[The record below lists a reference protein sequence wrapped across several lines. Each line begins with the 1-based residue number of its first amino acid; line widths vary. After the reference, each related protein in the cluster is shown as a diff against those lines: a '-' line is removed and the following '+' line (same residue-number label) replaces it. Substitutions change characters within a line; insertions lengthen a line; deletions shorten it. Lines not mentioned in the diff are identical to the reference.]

1 MQDYPVITAI
11 RENVAKVMVGKDEMV
26 DLMLCTLLCSGHL
39 LVEDVPGIG
48 KTTLVSA
55 LARSMDLSFQRI
67 QFTPD
72 LLPSDITGFSMLNMK
87 TGEFE
92 FVKGAV
98 MSQVVLADEINR
110 ASPKTQSA
118 LLEAMQEN
126 QVTVDGRT
134 YSLEQPFMVLATQ
147 NPVEFVGTYPLP
159 EAQLDRFMMCISL
172 GYPTAEEE
180 MQILERYGAA
190 SAVPAIASVAT
201 AQDILSLR
209 VQAEKV
215 LCAPLVQEYIVQLA
229 AATRRHPDLQ
239 LGVSPRG
246 SLSLLRAAKAWALM
260 NGRDYVLP
268 DDVQKL
274 AQPVWAHRLT
284 VKPEA
289 LLRDM
294 TAKRVLK
301 NILTALPVPVSK

>member
-1 MQDYPVITAI
+1 MQEYPVVAAI
-11 RENVAKVMVGKDEMV
+11 RENVAQVIVGKEKMV
-26 DLMLCTLLCSGHL
+26 DLMLCALLCGGHV

-55 LARSMDLSFQRI
+55 LAKSIDLSFQRI

-72 LLPSDITGFSMLNMK
+72 LLPSDITGFNMPNMK

-118 LLEAMQEN
+118 LLEAMQET
-126 QVTVDGRT
+126 QVTVDGVT
-134 YSLEQPFMVLATQ
+134 YPLPRPFLVLATQ

-159 EAQLDRFMMCISL
+159 EAQLDRFLMCISL
-172 GYPTAEEE
+172 GYPTADEE
-180 MQILERYGAA
+180 MRILERYGASA
-190 SAVPAIASVAT
+190 SAPAISSVAT
-201 AQDILSLR
+201 AQDIIDMR
-209 VQAEKV
+209 TRAEGV

-246 SLSLLRAAKAWALM
+246 TLSLLRAAKAWALM
-260 NGRDYVLP
+260 NDRQYVLP
-268 DDVQKL
+268 DDVQQL
-274 AQPVWAHRLT
+274 AEPVWAHRLT
-284 VKPEA
+284 VRPEA

-294 TAKRVLK
+294 TAK
-301 NILTALPVPVSK
+301 